1 MWASRFARSATRQAR
16 IQLPIPGP
24 ALFSPRPQLQLLRL
38 SLPLQNKRF
47 EHRSSTA
54 PPQTETTISNPIP
67 ELHPKHLYSEASS
80 VLEEV
85 LRSRSKKW
93 GWVVYRCT
101 YDDEATWQKLKQ
113 WIIDENRERTED
125 SDAPTLIDHL
135 DMVFFEDRA
144 LFENASRDNLR
155 VHFKAWREDQ
165 FSRLGP
171 ADQEVIWGARRGES
185 GRITIQH
192 PEINYPRFHQFVQ
205 VDDESLQ
212 SMVEEWEEPRRLR
225 GTGHVNFVDAD
236 WPHDMGDD
244 DEDEYLGL
252 DEATRQ
258 LFLECQ
264 EEALEPVDGC
274 TGEDVGWM
282 KVAATGLS
290 PHWCL
295 YSDCNEGWQGRYVR
309 PPEILYV

>member
-1 MWASRFARSATRQAR
+1 
-16 IQLPIPGP
+16 
-24 ALFSPRPQLQLLRL
+24 LLRL

-113 WIIDENRERTED
+113 WIIDEHRERTED

-144 LFENASRDNLR
+144 LFENASRDDLR
-155 VHFKAWREDQ
+155 VHFKAWRED
-165 FSRLGP
+165 
-171 ADQEVIWGARRGES
+171 
-185 GRITIQH
+185 
-192 PEINYPRFHQFVQ
+192 
-205 VDDESLQ
+205 
-212 SMVEEWEEPRRLR
+212 
-225 GTGHVNFVDAD
+225 
-236 WPHDMGDD
+236 
-244 DEDEYLGL
+244 
-252 DEATRQ
+252 
-258 LFLECQ
+258 
-264 EEALEPVDGC
+264 
-274 TGEDVGWM
+274 
-282 KVAATGLS
+282 
-290 PHWCL
+290 
-295 YSDCNEGWQGRYVR
+295 
-309 PPEILYV
+309 